1 LIIFEEYP
9 EETMTETKTDIRRIL
24 KERVLLLDGA
34 MGTMIQGYHLNEE
47 DYRGEQFKSHP
58 RDLKG
63 NNDLLSITRP
73 DVIREIHE
81 AYLEAGSDI
90 IETNTFNAT
99 SISQADYGTESAVYD
114 INFRS
119 ARIAAEAARK
129 YTAITPNKPRFV
141 AGSIGPTNKT
151 TSLSPD
157 VNDPGYRAVSF
168 DQMKDAYREQ
178 VEGLVEGGADLLLV
192 ETVFDTLNA
201 KAALMGIE
209 EFLTGRGIR
218 IPVMVS
224 GTITDAS
231 GRTLSGQTLEAFM
244 HSLDHVELLSI
255 GLNCSLGAREIRPY
269 LQEMSEKSTHFVS
282 VHPNAGLPNQFGEYD
297 ETPEQMS
304 VEIRDFLDSG
314 FLNIVGGCCGTTP
327 EHIRAFAKLVEGRP
341 ARKPLPSSPGLKLSG
356 LEPLT
361 AYKGSNFINIGERC
375 NVAGSRKFAKL
386 IRDKKYDET
395 LEIARRQVEDGAQ
408 ILDINLDDAMLDAEH
423 EMVTFLNLLLAEP
436 EISRVPL
443 MIDSSKFSVIEAG
456 LKCIQGKAVVN
467 SISLKEGEQS
477 FLEQARKIRGYGAAV
492 IVMAFD
498 EKGQADSFERRKEIC
513 QRAYNLLREKLDY
526 PPDNIIFDPN
536 VLSIGTGIEEH
547 NNYAVDFINTTRW
560 IKENLPNTRV
570 SGGISNLSFA
580 FRGNDTVREAIHSV
594 FLYHAIKAGLD
605 MGIVNPGLLQVYDE
619 IPADLLHYT
628 EDLVL
633 NRRADATE
641 RLIEYSATLTEEVK
655 TEVVRDAWRDQ
666 PVEERLK
673 HALVKG
679 LTEHIENDA
688 LEAHKKYG
696 LGLKVIEGPLMEGMN
711 VVGDL
716 FGDGR
721 MFLPQVVKSARV
733 MKRAVATLLPFIEAE
748 KASGESGESRSSG
761 KILLATV
768 KGDVHDIGK
777 NIVGV
782 VLGCNNYEVIDLG
795 VMVPTERILDE
806 AEKQQV
812 NIVGLSGLITP
823 SLEEMIH
830 VASEM
835 QRRNMKQP
843 LLIGG
848 ATTSKIHT
856 AVKIEPKYMPP
867 VIHVKDASK
876 SVGVVSALLSKEQEE
891 SYIRK
896 IKQEYATLRD
906 NYAGAAREVKYL
918 ELEEARKNALKIV
931 WDAGSIRVPAKPGVH
946 TLIDFPMEQIRE
958 YINWIFFFV
967 TWELRGKFP
976 EILKDPKYGEEA
988 RKLFDDAQEML
999 DRIIQEKWLTA
1010 NAVFGIYPANALG
1023 DDILVYGDGS
1033 GRKVTHRFTNLRNQT
1048 LKEEKLPNL
1057 CLSDFVAPAESGL
1070 TDYIGAFTVTAG
1082 IGIEEKIREF
1092 EADHDDYSSIMLKAL
1107 ADRLAEAFTEL
1118 LHLEIRKNYWAYA
1131 PGESLSMEELFKEKY
1146 SGIRPAHGYP
1156 ACPEHSEKEV
1166 LFNLLQAEK
1175 YGIRLTE
1182 TYSMVPAASVSGLVF
1197 AHPDSRY
1204 FFVGK
1209 IGRDQVEDYARRKG
1223 MTVARV
1229 ESLLASNLNY

>member
-1 LIIFEEYP
+1 
-9 EETMTETKTDIRRIL
+9 MTDQTRNLGRIL
-24 KERVLLLDGA
+24 RERVLLLDGA
-34 MGTMIQGYHLNEE
+34 MGTMIQGYHLKEE
-47 DYRGEQFKSHP
+47 EFRGERFRSHP
-58 RDLKG
+58 CDLKG

-90 IETNTFNAT
+90 IETNTFNAN
-99 SISQADYGTESAVYD
+99 SISQADYRTESYVYEL
-114 INFRS
+114 NFES
-119 ARIAAEAARK
+119 ARIASEAAGK
-129 YTAITPNKPRFV
+129 FSAITPDKPRFV

-168 DQMKDAYREQ
+168 DEMKGSYAEQ
-178 VEGLVEGGADLLLV
+178 VKGLVEGGADLLLV

-201 KAALMGIE
+201 KAALMAIQ
-209 EFLTGRGIR
+209 EFLEKKGIR

-244 HSLDHVELLSI
+244 YSLDHVDLLSI
-255 GLNCSLGAREIRPY
+255 GLNCSMGAREIRPY
-269 LQEMSEKSTHFVS
+269 LQEMSEKSSRFVS
-282 VHPNAGLPNQFGEYD
+282 VHPNAGLPNQFGQYD
-297 ETPEQMS
+297 ETPEDMS
-304 VEIRDFLDSG
+304 LVIKDFLDSG
-314 FLNIVGGCCGTTP
+314 YINIVGGCCGTTP
-327 EHIRAFAKLVEGRP
+327 DHIRAISGLLAHARVRNP
-341 ARKPLPSSPGLKLSG
+341 ADPAPGLKLSG

-375 NVAGSRKFAKL
+375 NVAGSRKFARL
-386 IRDKKYDET
+386 IREKKYDET
-395 LEIARRQVEDGAQ
+395 LEIARKQVEDGAQ
-408 ILDINLDDAMLDAEH
+408 ILDINLDDAMLDAAR
-423 EMVTFLNLLLAEP
+423 EMVTFLNLLQAEP

-443 MIDSSKFSVIEAG
+443 MIDSSKFPVIEAG

-467 SISLKEGEQS
+467 SISLKEGEET
-477 FLEQARKIRGYGAAV
+477 FLEHARRVRGYGAAV
-492 IVMAFD
+492 VVMAFD
-498 EKGQADSFERRKEIC
+498 EKGQADTYERRVEIC
-513 QRAYNLLREKLDY
+513 SRAYHLLRDKLDY
-526 PPDNIIFDPN
+526 CPEDIIFDPN
-536 VLSIGTGIEEH
+536 VLAIGTGIEEH

-560 IKENLPNTRV
+560 IKGNLPGVRV
-570 SGGISNLSFA
+570 SGGISNLSFS
-580 FRGNDTVREAIHSV
+580 FRGNDAVREAIHSV
-594 FLYHAIKAGLD
+594 FLYHAIRAGLD

-619 IPADLLHYT
+619 IPPELLEYT

-641 RLIEYSATLTEEVK
+641 RLIGYSSTLTEAVK
-655 TEVVRDAWRDQ
+655 TEAARDAWRED
-666 PVEERLK
+666 PVEARLK

-679 LTEHIENDA
+679 ITEHIEEDA
-688 LEAHKKYG
+688 LEAYGKFG
-696 LGLKVIEGPLMEGMN
+696 LGLKVIEGPLMDGMN

-733 MKRAVATLLPFIEAE
+733 MKRAVAALLPFIEQE
-748 KASGESGESRSSG
+748 KAGAGGASRSAG

-795 VMVPTERILDE
+795 VMVPAERILEE
-806 AEKQQV
+806 AEKQKV
-812 NIVGLSGLITP
+812 DIVGLSGLITP

-835 QRRNMKQP
+835 QRRHMGQS

-848 ATTSKIHT
+848 ATTSRIHT
-856 AVKIEPKYMPP
+856 AVKIATAYGKP

-876 SVGVVSALLSKEQEE
+876 SVAVVSNLLSKEQKDKYVREVE
-891 SYIRK
+891 NDY
-896 IKQEYATLRD
+896 QALRS
-906 NYAGAAREVKYL
+906 NYAEASREVAYL
-918 ELEEARKNALKIV
+918 TLEEARENALQLEWTPETV
-931 WDAGSIRVPAKPGVH
+931 MRPENPGVH
-946 TLIDFPMEQIRE
+946 TLLDFPLENIRE

-967 TWELRGKFP
+967 AWELRGRFP
-976 EILKDPKYGEEA
+976 EILEDPKYGKEA
-988 RKLFDDAQEML
+988 RKLYEDAREML
-999 DRIIQEKWLTA
+999 DRIIREKWLTA
-1010 NAVFGIYPANALG
+1010 NAVFGIYPANADG
-1023 DDILVYGDGS
+1023 DDLLVYRDDS
-1033 GRKVTHRFTNLRNQT
+1033 RSQVISRFTNLRSQT
-1048 LKEEKLPNL
+1048 RKEAGLPNL
-1057 CLSDFVAPAESGL
+1057 CLSDFIAPVRSGIG
-1070 TDYIGAFTVTAG
+1070 DYLGAFAVTAG
-1082 IGIEEKIREF
+1082 IGIEKKIREF
-1092 EADHDDYSSIMLKAL
+1092 ETDHDDYSAIMLKAL

-1118 LHLEIRKNYWAYA
+1118 VHEKIRKRYWGYV
-1131 PGESLSMEELFKEKY
+1131 PGESLSKDDLFREKY

-1156 ACPEHSEKEV
+1156 ACPDHSEKEV
-1166 LFNLLQAEK
+1166 LFRLLGAEK

-1182 TYSMVPAASVSGLVF
+1182 TYSMVPAASVSGLIF
-1197 AHPDSRY
+1197 AHPGSKY

-1209 IGRDQVEDYARRKG
+1209 IGKDQAEDYAVRKG
-1223 MTVARV
+1223 LGLTRV